1 MQSAPSTVVTEATVR
16 VETVADLDSLRALAA
31 LLDTTWRKS
40 RGGSLVPVEIMRA
53 LAHAGNYVAVAL
65 LDDRIVGGSIAFLS
79 GHGGRRDLHSHVLG
93 VAAEARDQGVGT
105 ALKQHQRNWARA
117 RGLDRILWTFDP
129 LVRRNAHLNLT
140 KLAAS
145 SVAYEVDFY
154 GAMSD
159 GINAGDESDRLL
171 VAWPVD
177 DDRGSPDGRDP
188 QAGAL
193 ILDVAAGSGAPVV
206 HADDLRAPELR
217 CRIPADIEA
226 LRAADP
232 ALARSW
238 RLALRHALG
247 GAIAAGYTAV
257 AMSADGCYMLES
269 CSRGGT

>member
-1 MQSAPSTVVTEATVR
+1 MQPAPSTVVTEARVR
-16 VETVADLDSLRALAA
+16 VETVTDLDSLRALAA

-65 LDDRIVGGSIAFLS
+65 LGDRIVGGSIGFLS
-79 GHGGRRDLHSHVLG
+79 GHSGRRDLHSHVLG
-93 VAAEARDQGVGT
+93 VVAEARDQGVGT
-105 ALKQHQRNWARA
+105 ALKQHQRSWARA

-177 DDRGSPDGRDP
+177 DHRAAPDGRDP
-188 QAGAL
+188 QAGSL
-193 ILDVAAGSGAPVV
+193 ILDVAASGEPIIHDHGVRAPV
-206 HADDLRAPELR
+206 LR

-232 ALARSW
+232 VLARAW
-238 RLALRHALG
+238 RLALRQALG

-257 AMSADGCYMLES
+257 AMSADGCYVLES
-269 CSRGGT
+269 CSRNGA